1 MITPI
6 NTYYSKTYT
15 SKKKNVNF
23 QGAIGDKILKETAG
37 KKLTINTLK
46 LAVFGLFGISAA
58 KLDDVFESLCNKIN
72 SQSKEINDL
81 KKQNADSKKEIESL
95 EASRDRYYEYGK
107 SDLEEVLQEM
117 KEIADENTKLKIE
130 NKNLKQNI
138 RILNFIPIK
147 EMQPVTPEEV
157 ISTIDIMK
165 KTKPAAEKSLYNYVM
180 TGIGQEEFLKFIS
193 NNNIIV
199 KARHD
204 NMQNEPKTAQILE
217 ENDFGKNSIILAC
230 EMLSNILK
238 EEKDG
243 EKILSPEIHKDI
255 TIRAEAILEIFRDDN
270 TDSEELINKTLENV
284 KNFYDMLENN
294 KTILEKNGWE
304 YKYRGTS
311 KRTNKPYL
319 SYTHPMEG
327 SLMIDLKD
335 LAYGNFDKAFLIT
348 PYGSSKLL
356 NLKIK

>member
-1 MITPI
+1 
-6 NTYYSKTYT
+6 
-15 SKKKNVNF
+15 
-23 QGAIGDKILKETAG
+23 
-37 KKLTINTLK
+37 
-46 LAVFGLFGISAA
+46 
-58 KLDDVFESLCNKIN
+58 
-72 SQSKEINDL
+72 
-81 KKQNADSKKEIESL
+81 
-95 EASRDRYYEYGK
+95 
-107 SDLEEVLQEM
+107 
-117 KEIADENTKLKIE
+117 
-130 NKNLKQNI
+130 
-138 RILNFIPIK
+138 
-147 EMQPVTPEEV
+147 
-157 ISTIDIMK
+157 MK

-193 NNNIIV
+193 NNNILV

-294 KTILEKNGWE
+294 KTILEKNGWKYE
-304 YKYRGTS
+304 YRDTS

-348 PYGSSKLL
+348 PYGSSKPL

>member
-15 SKKKNVNF
+15 SKKKNINF
-23 QGAIGDKILKETAG
+23 QGAIGDKILKETAE
-37 KKLTINTLK
+37 KKLTINALK

-165 KTKPAAEKSLYNYVM
+165 KTKFGRNRYEIRLWHRFGRYY
-180 TGIGQEEFLKFIS
+180 G
-193 NNNIIV
+193 
-199 KARHD
+199 KA
-204 NMQNEPKTAQILE
+204 
-217 ENDFGKNSIILAC
+217 C
-230 EMLSNILK
+230 
-238 EEKDG
+238 
-243 EKILSPEIHKDI
+243 
-255 TIRAEAILEIFRDDN
+255 
-270 TDSEELINKTLENV
+270 
-284 KNFYDMLENN
+284 
-294 KTILEKNGWE
+294 
-304 YKYRGTS
+304 
-311 KRTNKPYL
+311 
-319 SYTHPMEG
+319 
-327 SLMIDLKD
+327 
-335 LAYGNFDKAFLIT
+335 
-348 PYGSSKLL
+348 LL
-356 NLKIK
+356 R